1 MLQIR
6 HAVTARSMPH
16 HQSTLLHHVAA
27 PQHTAGDSP
36 LGDKLRALPTR
47 TAHATE
53 TAMMRSCLGL
63 LAATTMLGAHA
74 ASPRQLQGLDD
85 ICAADISGPARG
97 VPDGVVNVMDVRNR
111 PPDTTPLRSWQ
122 PPVLRAAAFPR
133 GASPDASPSPARS
146 LSHSLVSPCEVAEPR
161 TCCWPPRAVA
171 RAARV
176 VRHEPGRSFLK
187 HRRGRRMSV

>member
-1 MLQIR
+1 
-6 HAVTARSMPH
+6 MPH

-53 TAMMRSCLGL
+53 TAMMRSRLGL
-63 LAATTMLGAHA
+63 LAATTNLMLGAHA
-74 ASPRQLQGLDD
+74 ASPRQLHGLDD
-85 ICAADISGPARG
+85 ICAADIRGPAHG
-97 VPDGVVNVMDVRNR
+97 VPDGVVNVMDVRNH
-111 PPDTTPLRSWQ
+111 PPDTAPLRSWQ
-122 PPVLRAAAFPR
+122 PPMLRAAAFPH
-133 GASPDASPSPARS
+133 GASPDASPFPTRS
-146 LSHSLVSPCEVAEPR
+146 LSHSLHVVSPYEVAEPR

-187 HRRGRRMSV
+187 HRRERRMSV